1 MANPVPDRSGRNTF
15 RNPAVEAAAK
25 AGSIKA
31 TSKPKRQPSALSKKI
46 AKAMYPKGIPNLPKK
61 GK

>member
-15 RNPAVEAAAK
+15 NNPAVEAAAK
-25 AGSIKA
+25 GGSIKA